1 MGQVLYSTK
10 YRKNSG
16 LAMSP
21 EELLATY
28 FYGIQLQSNDGTSLS
43 MDTIRFHIQ
52 AAQSEVEKY
61 LEIFLNLKLI
71 DQTIDYYRDD
81 YLNCLPIMKTK
92 YPVKE
97 ALSLTGFLNGI
108 EQIKYPKQWLN
119 TKKDSEGHYFKKIHV
134 IPVGA
139 LMGASN
145 NWQSTAVLLSG
156 ITAYI
161 GMTALADIS
170 NYFQVQYV
178 TGFEAKNMPMDVVDL
193 IGKYAAIRIFAIVG
207 ELVLGGG
214 GISSIS
220 LGVDGLSQ
228 SLSSSK
234 SASSSAYSARIT
246 QYTTEIKEYLS
257 KLKMFYKSMN
267 MTAL

>member
-1 MGQVLYSTK
+1 MPQILYSTK
-10 YRKNSG
+10 YRKNDG
-16 LAMSP
+16 LVMSP
-21 EELLATY
+21 EELLANY
-28 FYGIQLQSNDGTSLS
+28 FYGIQLKSSDGTSLS
-43 MDTIRFHIQ
+43 METIRFHIQ

-61 LEIFLNLKLI
+61 LEIFLNLRFI

-81 YLNCLPIMKTK
+81 YFNSLPIMKTK

-97 ALSLTGFLNGI
+97 ALSLVGFLNGI
-108 EQIKYPKQWLN
+108 EQIKYPRQWLN
-119 TKKDSEGHYFKKIHV
+119 TKKDSEGHYFKKIHI

-145 NWQSTAVLLSG
+145 NWQSTAILLSG

-161 GMTALADIS
+161 GMTAMTDIP
-170 NYFQVQYV
+170 NYFQVQYT
-178 TGFEAKNMPMDVVDL
+178 TGFDNDHMPMDVVDL

-220 LGVDGLSQ
+220 LGIDGLSQ

-246 QYTTEIKEYLS
+246 QYSKEIEEYLK
-257 KLKMFYKSMN
+257 KLKNFYKSFN
-267 MTAL
+267 FSAL